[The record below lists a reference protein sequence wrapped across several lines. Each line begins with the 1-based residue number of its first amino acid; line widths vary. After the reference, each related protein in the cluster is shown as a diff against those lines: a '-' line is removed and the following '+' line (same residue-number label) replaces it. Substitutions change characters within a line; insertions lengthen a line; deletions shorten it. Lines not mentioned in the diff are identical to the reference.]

1 MNSTP
6 AHAHPVLEQRA
17 PDPHF
22 PVASFRLQ
30 RPLGA
35 GTLVRIRAGGTM
47 LLSSVRV
54 TAVRAGG
61 GEPLPFAHRYER
73 AEMERRWRWYITTM
87 TMAVVR
93 LPRDL
98 PAGATLEVEA
108 AYQERRMRGERT
120 TGRPSPQQSRDR
132 YSGLSW
138 WLQALAIADVDAERG
153 EPVAAPFEVRFVAG
167 EAERLAAYLRHD
179 GRLLVQ
185 HFDRAGNPAA
195 ASGSVVAAAA
205 DGRRATAPVTAGAA
219 ATAVALPAL
228 APAATGPGRAAAA
241 GAGAGVPQQR
251 RGGRIEVRDSAGRSA
266 LSNAPPLAMDG
277 TPIFFG
283 EFHWHTDFSGDGQRP
298 TADAL
303 RSARDELAL
312 DFAGPADHLSPG
324 ATYRGTGA
332 AGNVTRTVA
341 EQADL
346 CRPFEEPGRFC
357 AVPAAELSR
366 RYGHANIYAE
376 SWDLLLELTG
386 RFAAEL
392 APAWERQPDRYDLAS
407 LARLCPPGRALVV
420 PHHTNMDS
428 FVREGVVREDGRPA
442 WCAMHWPQPAN
453 RDVVRLVE
461 MVQTRGCFEAEETD
475 ARWRIWDGGLGGSV
489 RTALARGYRLGF
501 VGGTDNHSGWPT
513 RKGDGFCGLTAI
525 QAPELAWGGL
535 FRALHARRCYA
546 TTGARIVADV
556 TLNGAPMGSELRL
569 QPGAERRLRVRI
581 RGTAPLECVQV
592 IHCGHLLA
600 ELPVAADCP
609 DLDAEWVDERPGR
622 PLEDVYYYVRARQ
635 HDGECLWTSPFWI
648 DLPEA

>member
-6 AHAHPVLEQRA
+6 AHAHPVVEQRA

-30 RPLGA
+30 RSLGA

-195 ASGSVVAAAA
+195 ASGDLVAAAE
-205 DGRRATAPVTAGAA
+205 DGRRAAAPVTEGAA
-219 ATAVALPAL
+219 ATAVALPGS
-228 APAATGPGRAAAA
+228 APAATGPGRDAAA

-251 RGGRIEVRDSAGRSA
+251 RGGRIEVRDGAGRSA

-312 DFAGPADHLSPG
+312 DFAGPADHLSPA

-341 EQADL
+341 EQAAL
-346 CRPFEEPGRFC
+346 CRPFEQPGRFC

-366 RYGHANIYAE
+366 RYGHANIYAK

-407 LARLCPPGRALVV
+407 LVRLCPPGRALVV

-600 ELPVAADCP
+600 ELPVAADSP
-609 DLDAEWVDERPGR
+609 DLDVEWLDERPGR

-648 DLPEA
+648 DLPEE